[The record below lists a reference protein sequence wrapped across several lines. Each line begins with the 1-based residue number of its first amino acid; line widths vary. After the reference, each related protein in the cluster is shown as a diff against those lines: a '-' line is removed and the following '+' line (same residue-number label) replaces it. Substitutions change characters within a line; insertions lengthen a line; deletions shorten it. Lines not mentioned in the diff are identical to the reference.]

1 MENIHFYST
10 AIRWEE
16 GRRGTLTSP
25 DLPNQIT
32 VATPPE
38 FPKGEPNIWSPEHL
52 YVAAANSCLMTTFL
66 AIAENSK
73 LEFISFDSS
82 ATGKLEKVDGNFM
95 ISEIELKPVVVLK
108 NEKDRERALRII
120 EKSEKACLI
129 SNSMKSKVVLSPK
142 IIISELIEE

>member
-1 MENIHFYST
+1 MENIHFYNT
-10 AIRWEE
+10 EIRWNE

-25 DLPNQIT
+25 DLQNPIA
-32 VATPPE
+32 VATPPQ

-73 LEFISFDSS
+73 LDFVSFDSN
-82 ATGKLEKVDGNFM
+82 ATGKLERIDGTFM

-108 NEKDRERALRII
+108 NEKDKERALRII

-129 SNSMKSKVVLSPK
+129 SNSMKSKTILSPQ
-142 IIISELIEE
+142 IIIQNS